1 MTFYIP
7 LSNVFAYYLEALH
20 ILVYDFS
27 LGVKHKIC
35 YFCDNYRKF
44 LYIKQEFHMSYVS
57 YVNKFAKM
65 TVIKKA
71 TQLIKKLIA
80 YRYNDS
86 K

>member
-1 MTFYIP
+1 
-7 LSNVFAYYLEALH
+7 
-20 ILVYDFS
+20 
-27 LGVKHKIC
+27 
-35 YFCDNYRKF
+35 
-44 LYIKQEFHMSYVS
+44 MSYVS